1 MPVVVGLIK
10 DKMFKVVDVTVNND
24 DQTLVSAPAN
34 TQEAFMRGLNIRTC
48 AIHLDTDNLADTPLT
63 IYIYT
68 DAQGLYKLEY
78 DKQSQT
84 FISFKSV

>member
-1 MPVVVGLIK
+1 MPIVVGLIK

-24 DQTLVSAPAN
+24 DQTLASAPAN
-34 TQEAFMRGLNIRTC
+34 TQEAFMRGYPRTC
-48 AIHLDTDNLADTPLT
+48 AIHLKTDSLADTPLT
-63 IYIYT
+63 IYIHT

-84 FISFKSV
+84 FISFESV